1 MFSKELAKAAGQ
13 KVVSKVKHGE
23 HPAERIERRK
33 SASNDT
39 KSSSYVVPDSASDD
53 GSTDFL

>member
-23 HPAERIERRK
+23 HPQDIVKRK
-33 SASNDT
+33 SGGT
-39 KSSSYVVPDSASDD
+39 SSSAYVVPDDSSEEEI
-53 GSTDFL
+53 DFL